1 MPTIQPREITESFRL
16 ERVLKSSRSSIVFR
30 AADPGTGRTV
40 AIKLIPPASP
50 ATLQAGQDRFM
61 TAMAALASAAPASFP
76 ALLDH
81 GFTPDGSAFMVMEF
95 VEGERLDALIGA
107 APARIL
113 GLALEVAQGLDALA
127 RAGASHGNLSPENI
141 VSHRRAGVEHV
152 SILGFGTAAFHAGA
166 RAAEET
172 APPSGAGRFVAP
184 ERRGAATAA
193 DWRADLYALAATCC
207 ALLRAE
213 VAGDDAPAVTLP
225 QAVAQRIPEPAALA
239 AALGQALRADP
250 AARPASFE
258 TFRQAIVTS
267 LAGTGPRA
275 EPAVA
280 VPPATPRGDAGLAEA
295 QPEPPAAAPE
305 PQGARDVGED
315 TAPARVVPIIPG
327 PASAPPPPTAAETP
341 ARERPTDEARTG
353 PVPVQRLPEP
363 PAAPDAVGLVAI
375 EPPRGTEL
383 PQPPE
388 PATPAPATAAAPQE
402 PPEPGRQPGPSAP
415 AAAPKAARRRVA
427 PWAAVAAAVV
437 VVAAALGAAWY
448 AGTRPGRTVRIA
460 VPTPAPR
467 RPTPI
472 PSPAAAR
479 SAAVRLQMAEAA
491 IALDDLPGAL
501 ERLDA
506 ISPEELA
513 GLTPPEQER
522 FRELRAAY
530 LAKRQRAVKGEMQA
544 ALAAGNMT
552 ALAGTLRG
560 LSRAEEASFPRD
572 RDFIATLEDARR
584 ALDVHAA
591 LLKAQRQGELG
602 EVVRDA
608 GALLGLSPR
617 CAQAAQMRS
626 QAAAALE
633 RDADNSAAA
642 GNYEAALARLATLHD
657 AWSDRPGLAGRIER
671 LRGEQAA
678 EQRFAAAMAQVEQ
691 SERDRAPEN
700 GLALLRAMPAD
711 PKTRT
716 RVEQARERLAKQLAQ
731 LDAAPPSVELAQG
744 AKLEYKKGTPAT
756 IALRIRDDHRVQ
768 GARFFARVE
777 GAAEFVELPM
787 RRGAGEDW
795 SVEISPEFHHN
806 QTVEFYVTASDYSGH
821 VGSLGSDREPL
832 KLKRK
837 KWSLFGR

>member
-1 MPTIQPREITESFRL
+1 MPTIQPREITESFHL
-16 ERVLKSSRSSIVFR
+16 ERVLKSSRSAIVFR
-30 AADPGTGRTV
+30 ASDPATGATV
-40 AIKLIPPASP
+40 AIKLIPPASL
-50 ATLQAGQDRFM
+50 ATLQACQERFM
-61 TAMAALASAAPASFP
+61 VAMAVLASAAPATFP

-81 GFTPDGSAFMVMEF
+81 GFTPDDSAFMVMEF

-113 GLALEVAQGLDALA
+113 GLALEVSQGLDALA

-166 RAAEET
+166 RAAGET

-213 VAGDDAPAVTLP
+213 VAGDDVPTVTLP

-258 TFRQAIVTS
+258 AFRQAIVTS
-267 LAGTGPRA
+267 LAGTGPRTA
-275 EPAVA
+275 PAVA
-280 VPPATPRGDAGLAEA
+280 VPPATPHGDAGIAEA
-295 QPEPPAAAPE
+295 QPEPPAAGPE
-305 PQGARDVGED
+305 PKGARDVGED
-315 TAPARVVPIIPG
+315 TAPARVVPIILG
-327 PASAPPPPTAAETP
+327 PAPAPLPPAAAETP
-341 ARERPTDEARTG
+341 ARERLADEARTG

-363 PAAPDAVGLVAI
+363 PTAPDAGGLVAV
-375 EPPRGTEL
+375 EPPGATEPPQL
-383 PQPPE
+383 PE
-388 PATPAPATAAAPQE
+388 SATPVPATAAVPE
-402 PPEPGRQPGPSAP
+402 EHPEPGRQPGPSVP
-415 AAAPKAARRRVA
+415 ASALRTTRHPAA

-437 VVAAALGAAWY
+437 VVAAAVGTAWY
-448 AGTRPGRTVRIA
+448 ASTRPGRTVRIA
-460 VPTPAPR
+460 IPTAAPR

-479 SAAVRLQMAEAA
+479 SAAVQLQMAEAA
-491 IALDDLPGAL
+491 MALGDLPGAL
-501 ERLDA
+501 ARLDA
-506 ISPEELA
+506 ISPAELA
-513 GLTPPEQER
+513 GLTPAEQER
-522 FRELRAAY
+522 FKELRAAY
-530 LAKRQRAVKGEMQA
+530 LAKRQHAVMGEVQA

-552 ALAGTLRG
+552 ALAGILRG
-560 LSRAEEASFPRD
+560 LSRTEEASFPRD

-584 ALDVHAA
+584 ALDLHAA

-608 GALLGLSPR
+608 GVLLGLAPR
-617 CAQAAQMRS
+617 CAQATQMRS

-633 RDADNSAAA
+633 RDADTFAAA
-642 GNYEAALARLATLHD
+642 GKYEAALAGLATLQD
-657 AWSDRPGLAGRIER
+657 AWNDRPGLADRIER

-711 PKTRT
+711 PKTRA
-716 RVEQARERLAKQLAQ
+716 RVEQARERLAKQLEQ
-731 LDAAPPSVELAQG
+731 LDAAPPSVALAQG
-744 AKLEYKKGTPAT
+744 IKLEYRKGAPAT

-777 GAAEFVELPM
+777 GAPEFVELPM

-821 VGSLGSDREPL
+821 TAQLGSAQDPL

-837 KWSLFGR
+837 RNWLGF

>member
-16 ERVLKSSRSSIVFR
+16 ERVLKSSRSAIVFR

-50 ATLQAGQDRFM
+50 ATLPACQERFM
-61 TAMAALASAAPASFP
+61 AAMTVLASAAPATFP

-95 VEGERLDALIGA
+95 VDGERLDALIGA

-141 VSHRRAGVEHV
+141 VSHRRAGVEHA

-166 RAAEET
+166 RATEGT

-184 ERRGAATAA
+184 ERHGGDAAA

-225 QAVAQRIPEPAALA
+225 QAVAQRIPGPAALA

-258 TFRQAIVTS
+258 AFRQAIVTS
-267 LAGTGPRA
+267 LAGTGLRTA
-275 EPAVA
+275 PAGA
-280 VPPATPRGDAGLAEA
+280 VPPATPHGDAGIAEA
-295 QPEPPAAAPE
+295 QPEPPAAGPE
-305 PQGARDVGED
+305 PNGARDVGED
-315 TAPARVVPIIPG
+315 TAPARVVPIILG
-327 PASAPPPPTAAETP
+327 PAPAPLPPAAAETP
-341 ARERPTDEARTG
+341 ARERPADEARTG
-353 PVPVQRLPEP
+353 PVEVQHLPEP
-363 PAAPDAVGLVAI
+363 PTVPDAGSPVAVASPGAT
-375 EPPRGTEL
+375 EPV
-383 PQPPE
+383 QSPE
-388 PATPAPATAAAPQE
+388 PATPAPEPARIPEEQPAPGR
-402 PPEPGRQPGPSAP
+402 EPGAGVPASAP
-415 AAAPKAARRRVA
+415 RTARRRAA

-437 VVAAALGAAWY
+437 VVAAAVGAAWY
-448 AGTRPGRTVRIA
+448 ASTRQGGSLRIA
-460 VPTPAPR
+460 VPKPAPR
-467 RPTPI
+467 RPTPV
-472 PSPAAAR
+472 PSPVEAR
-479 SAAVRLQMAEAA
+479 SAAVQLQMVEAA

-501 ERLDA
+501 AHLDA
-506 ISPEELA
+506 ISPAELA
-513 GLTPPEQER
+513 GLTPAEQER
-522 FRELRAAY
+522 FKELRGAY
-530 LAKRQRAVKGEMQA
+530 LAKRQRAVKGEVQA

-608 GALLGLSPR
+608 GVLLGLSPH
-617 CAQAAQMRS
+617 CAQAAQMRL
-626 QAAAALE
+626 QAATALE
-633 RDADNSAAA
+633 RDADTFAAA
-642 GNYEAALARLATLHD
+642 GNYEAALAGLATLHD
-657 AWSDRPGLAGRIER
+657 AWNDRPGLADRIER

-691 SERDRAPEN
+691 SERDRAPES

-711 PKTRT
+711 PKTRV
-716 RVEQARERLAKQLAQ
+716 RVEQARERLAKQLEQ
-731 LDAAPPSVELAQG
+731 LDAAPPSVVLAQG
-744 AKLEYKKGTPAT
+744 VKLEYKKGAPAT
-756 IALRIRDDHRVQ
+756 IALRIRDDHRVK

-795 SVEISPEFHHN
+795 SVEIAPEFHHN

-821 VGSLGSDREPL
+821 TAQLGSAQDPL

-837 KWSLFGR
+837 RNWLGF

>member
-1 MPTIQPREITESFRL
+1 MPTTQPREITESFRL
-16 ERVLKSSRSSIVFR
+16 ERVLKSSRSAIVFR

-50 ATLQAGQDRFM
+50 ATLPACQERFM
-61 TAMAALASAAPASFP
+61 AAMAVLASVAPATFP

-127 RAGASHGNLSPENI
+127 RAGVSHGNLSPENI

-166 RAAEET
+166 RAAGET

-184 ERRGAATAA
+184 ERRGGAAAA

-213 VAGDDAPAVTLP
+213 APGDDAPTVTLP
-225 QAVAQRIPEPAALA
+225 QAVAQRIPEPTALEA
-239 AALGQALRADP
+239 VLGQALRADP
-250 AARPASFE
+250 AARPASLE
-258 TFRQAIVTS
+258 AFRQAIVTS
-267 LAGTGPRA
+267 LSGAGLRTVA
-275 EPAVA
+275 AVA
-280 VPPATPRGDAGLAEA
+280 IPAATPHVDGQASGA
-295 QPEPPAAAPE
+295 QPEPPAVAPQ
-305 PQGARDVGED
+305 PIRAPDAGED
-315 TAPARVVPIIPG
+315 TAPARVVPIFLRPEAV
-327 PASAPPPPTAAETP
+327 PAGGNG
-341 ARERPTDEARTG
+341 TG
-353 PVPVQRLPEP
+353 PVPVEQP
-363 PAAPDAVGLVAI
+363 
-375 EPPRGTEL
+375 TEL
-383 PQPPE
+383 PAHPQADGAVAAEPLCATGPPSDS
-388 PATPAPATAAAPQE
+388 AAAAPPAVAAPGDQPRAE
-402 PPEPGRQPGPSAP
+402 PAPNAAASAP
-415 AAAPKAARRRVA
+415 RTARRRAA
-427 PWAAVAAAVV
+427 PWAAVAGAIV
-437 VVAAALGAAWY
+437 VVAAAVGAAWY
-448 AGTRPGRTVRIA
+448 ASTRPGGTLRIA

-467 RPTPI
+467 RPTPV
-472 PSPAAAR
+472 PSLMEAH
-479 SAAVRLQMAEAA
+479 SAAVQLQMVEAA

-501 ERLDA
+501 AHLDA
-506 ISPEELA
+506 ISPTELA
-513 GLTPPEQER
+513 GLTPAEQER
-522 FRELRAAY
+522 FKELRGAY
-530 LAKRQRAVKGEMQA
+530 LAKRQRAVKGEVQA

-552 ALAGTLRG
+552 ALAGTLRR

-608 GALLGLSPR
+608 GVLLGLSPR
-617 CAQAAQMRS
+617 CAQAAQMRV
-626 QAAAALE
+626 QAATALE
-633 RDADNSAAA
+633 RDADTFAAA
-642 GNYEAALARLATLHD
+642 GNYEAALAALATLHD
-657 AWSDRPGLAGRIER
+657 AWNDRPGLADRIER

-678 EQRFAAAMAQVEQ
+678 ERRFAAAMAQVEQ

-711 PKTRT
+711 PKTRA
-716 RVEQARERLAKQLAQ
+716 RVEQARERLAKQLEQ
-731 LDAAPPSVELAQG
+731 LDAAPPSVALAQG
-744 AKLEYKKGTPAT
+744 VKLEYKKGASAT
-756 IALRIRDDHRVQ
+756 IALRIRDDHRVK
-768 GARFFARVE
+768 GARFFARAE

-787 RRGAGEDW
+787 RRGSGEDW

-821 VGSLGSDREPL
+821 TAQLGSARDPL

-837 KWSLFGR
+837 RNWLGF